1 MLIDFDN
8 TYADQLEG
16 FYTSCESATS
26 PSPTLIKFN
35 SALASQLGL
44 DLNTLSEDQLVA
56 IFSGNQTP
64 DGATPIAQ
72 AYAGHQFGGFVPQ
85 LGDGRALLLG
95 EVVDSNGARFDV
107 QLKGSGRTPYS
118 RAGDGKSALGPVLRE
133 YIVSEAMHALGIPTT
148 RALAAVTTGE
158 NVMRN
163 NILLPGGVFTRVA
176 ASHIRVGTFQYFA
189 ARGETHKAQQLA
201 DYTIAR
207 HYPEL
212 KQELKDSEN
221 PYLSLLTAI
230 ANAQA
235 SLVAQWMSV
244 GFIHGVMNNDNM
256 TVSGET
262 IDYGP
267 CAFMDYYSPDTVFS
281 SIDRQGRYAYQN
293 QPPIAHWNLARLAE
307 TLLPLMDENTERAIE
322 LATDAINAF
331 PEKYAEHWLAR
342 MRAKIGLSTTE
353 EDDLALINDLLA
365 AMDGQQVDFTM
376 LFRNLAMLLQSH
388 ELQDQQQAAYAQFED
403 ASLFKL
409 WIDRWRERLS
419 HEAQNT
425 HEDTDE
431 SIQLMNQVN
440 PIYIPRNH
448 KVEEALETAVS
459 HNDYSKFEL
468 LIETLSHPYQLQKGK
483 DEYAQPAPEEFGVYK
498 TFCGT

>member
-1 MLIDFDN
+1 MLINFDN

-26 PSPTLIKFN
+26 PSPALIKFN

-44 DLNTLSEDQLVA
+44 NLNTLSEDQLVA

-133 YIVSEAMHALGIPTT
+133 YIVSEAMYALGIPTT
-148 RALAAVTTGE
+148 RALAAVNTGE
-158 NVMRN
+158 QVMRDKE
-163 NILLPGGVFTRVA
+163 ILPSGVFTRVA
-176 ASHIRVGTFQYFA
+176 SSHIRVGTFQYFA
-189 ARGETHKAQQLA
+189 ARQETDRIKKLA
-201 DYTIAR
+201 NYTIAR
-207 HYPEL
+207 HYPQSKEA
-212 KQELKDSEN
+212 DN
-221 PYLSLLTAI
+221 PYVSLLTAI
-230 ANAQA
+230 SDAQA

-244 GFIHGVMNNDNM
+244 GFIHGVMNTDNM

-307 TLLPLMDENTERAIE
+307 TLLPLMDDDTERAIE
-322 LATDAINAF
+322 LATEAINAF
-331 PEKYAEHWLAR
+331 PEKSAAHWFAR
-342 MRAKIGLSTTE
+342 MRAKIGLSTAE

-376 LFRNLAMLLQSH
+376 LFRNLAVLLQSH
-388 ELQDQQQAAYAQFED
+388 ELQDHQQAAYAQFDD
-403 ASLFKL
+403 AFLFKL

-419 HEAQNT
+419 REVQNT
-425 HEDTDE
+425 HEDTDA

-440 PIYIPRNH
+440 PIYTPRNH
-448 KVEEALETAVS
+448 KVEEALEAAVS

-468 LIETLSHPYQLQKGK
+468 LIETLSNPYQLQEGK
-483 DEYAQPAPEEFGVYK
+483 EEYIQPAPEEFGAYK